1 MRERLF
7 EQAAPYKIL
16 LQSAV
21 QFTVIYAL
29 YTCWFWSSGLYCCV
43 DLYVHTSITSSTF
56 SPEGWDSMFLWNVGV
71 YLQVH
76 RVLHHRRPTLIS
88 FNFLR
93 TSSLIHYTFVTIC
106 WQSQRGISEE
116 IAVSSSEWSQ
126 WCWCC
131 HGASEMSTL
140 SVQLFSEWQCS
151 LLWIRCLISFPAYL
165 FDQLNVKTHLKRS
178 TDNQL
183 HCEIWHVHH

>member
-1 MRERLF
+1 MRGRLF

-43 DLYVHTSITSSTF
+43 DLYVHTNITSSTF
-56 SPEGWDSMFLWNVGV
+56 SPEGWDSMFLWNVGA

-93 TSSLIHYTFVTIC
+93 TSSLIHCIHLL
-106 WQSQRGISEE
+106 QSVDSPREAYLKKLLFQVVNE
-116 IAVSSSEWSQ
+116 VSDVDVATE
-126 WCWCC
+126 
-131 HGASEMSTL
+131 HL
-140 SVQLFSEWQCS
+140 
-151 LLWIRCLISFPAYL
+151 RCLLCPYSYFLSDNAVCRRPATL
-165 FDQLNVKTHLKRS
+165 FHVTCEDSLWCRYALDQMFDFFSCLF
-178 TDNQL
+178 
-183 HCEIWHVHH
+183 IWLAEC